1 MHQMYYKNTAK
12 VYINMKRILVLTHGE
27 LSKGFKSAHEVISAA
42 ESGINTVSLEPSDSP
57 ESLNEKIKDPSYIC
71 VGKKIGR

>member
-1 MHQMYYKNTAK
+1 
-12 VYINMKRILVLTHGE
+12 MKRILVLTHGE

-57 ESLNEKIKDPSYIC
+57 ESLNEKIKDPSYIV
-71 VGKKIGR
+71 VGKNKSRCFK